1 MEKLGDFDLDLKVKI
16 NHKGSVIPATVSR
29 FNCTLFGCIKVKDN
43 I

>member
-1 MEKLGDFDLDLKVKI
+1 MAKLGDFDLDLKVKI
-16 NHKGSVIPATVSR
+16 KPKGGVTPATVSR